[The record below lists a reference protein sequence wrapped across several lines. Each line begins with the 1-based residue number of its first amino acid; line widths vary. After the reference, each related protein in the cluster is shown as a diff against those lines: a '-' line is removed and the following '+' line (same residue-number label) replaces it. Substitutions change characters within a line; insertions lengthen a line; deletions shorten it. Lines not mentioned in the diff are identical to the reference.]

1 VRIGTLDFNPGPWPT
16 IGAAAML
23 ALTLWLGHWQTGRG
37 DEKEAM
43 QQLLEARVREPVVD
57 LSAPI
62 ASADDILYRR
72 VRAKGEW
79 ITGAQFFIDNRV
91 LEGRAG
97 FHVIAPLRIAGLKQA
112 LLVDRGWIERGPEY
126 PKAPRV
132 ELPGGEVQVAGMAT
146 LPPKRFL
153 ELSSDVIDGDVWQNL
168 SIERYGS
175 VTGRAVLPFVLVA
188 DYAPAPLAAVHE
200 RPDTG
205 VDRHREYALTW
216 YSLSVLTLVLWVA
229 LNARRAR

>member
-1 VRIGTLDFNPGPWPT
+1 MRIGALDFSPGPWPT

-43 QQLLEARVREPVVD
+43 QRLLEARVREPVVD
-57 LSAPI
+57 LAAAG
-62 ASADDILYRR
+62 ASAGDILYRR

-79 ITGAQFFIDNRV
+79 IADGQFFIDNRV
-91 LEGRAG
+91 LDGRAG
-97 FHVIAPLRIAGLKQA
+97 FHVIAPLRIAGSPRLV
-112 LLVDRGWIERGPEY
+112 LVDRGWIERTADY

-132 ELPGGEVQVAGMAT
+132 DVPRGEVEVSGMAT

-153 ELSSDVIDGDVWQNL
+153 ELSSDVIDGNVWQNL
-168 SIERYGS
+168 SIERYRS
-175 VTGRAVLPFVLVA
+175 VTGRAVLPFVLAA
-188 DYAPAPLAAVHE
+188 DEAPAPLAAVRE

-216 YSLSVLTLVLWVA
+216 YSLAVLAVVLWIA
-229 LNARRAR
+229 LNVRRAR